1 MFDRILN
8 TSLHMVH
15 KRNVNTN
22 SDKYSSSEM
31 PWIKIRRNS
40 EWPEYKMAKS
50 AFGGALGIGIY
61 RYWDIE
67 ISSQI
72 WDIFQIS

>member
-40 EWPEYKMAKS
+40 EWPKYKMAKNKTWNK
-50 AFGGALGIGIY
+50 Y
-61 RYWDIE
+61 QEYY
-67 ISSQI
+67 
-72 WDIFQIS
+72 